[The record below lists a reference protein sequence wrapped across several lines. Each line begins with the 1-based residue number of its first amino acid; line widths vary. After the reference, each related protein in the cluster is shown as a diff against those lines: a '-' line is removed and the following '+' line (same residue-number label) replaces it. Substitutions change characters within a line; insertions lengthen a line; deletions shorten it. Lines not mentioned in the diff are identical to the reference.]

1 MRDVEATALP
11 RSLVPSELI
20 TAKTRAGV
28 VAAAV
33 VAWSGVLGALGAA
46 EAVVTA
52 PLTSAAAA
60 AATATLFFVL
70 IVNLLASAAG
80 CRRTRQG
87 TRAGR
92 WLGGACVIR
101 PERRR
106 SAARGHTSVTRR
118 EACAL

>member
-1 MRDVEATALP
+1 MCEVEATALP
-11 RSLVPSELI
+11 RSLVPSALI

-33 VAWSGVLGALGAA
+33 VTCSGVLGALGAA

-80 CRRTRQG
+80 CRRTRQAK
-87 TRAGR
+87 RAVTA
-92 WLGGACVIR
+92 LGVACVDG
-101 PERRR
+101 PER
-106 SAARGHTSVTRR
+106 
-118 EACAL
+118 LP